1 MYLRIVDETITYPYS
16 IEQLREDNYNVS
28 FPIDLTTELLSEW
41 GVFAVQQTSK
51 PNDYTKNIVEGTPT
65 LIDGVY
71 YQNWVQND
79 ATEAEIAN
87 KIENKWIEVREIRSQ
102 LLTETDWTQ
111 LSDIL
116 TETKAL
122 YTSYR
127 QDLRDITSQSN
138 PFNLVW
144 PVKP

>member
-1 MYLRIVDETITYPYS
+1 MYLRIVDEIITYPYS

-28 FPIDLTTELLSEW
+28 FPIDLTTELLNEW
-41 GVFAVQQTSK
+41 GVFAVQQTTK

-65 LIDGVY
+65 LIDGTY
-71 YQNWVQND
+71 YQNWIQSD
-79 ATEAEIAN
+79 ATEEEIAN
-87 KIENKWIEVREIRSQ
+87 KFENKWIEVREIRSQ
-102 LLTETDWTQ
+102 LLAETDWTQ
-111 LSDIL
+111 LGDIPI
-116 TETKAL
+116 ETKAL

>member
-1 MYLRIVDETITYPYS
+1 MYLRIVDEIITYPYS

-28 FPIDLTTELLSEW
+28 FPIDLTIELLNEW
-41 GVFAVQQTSK
+41 GVFIVQQTTK
-51 PNDYTKNIVEGTPT
+51 PNDYTKNIVEGNPV
-65 LIDGVY
+65 LIDGSY

-79 ATEAEIAN
+79 ATEEEIAN

-102 LLTETDWTQ
+102 LLVETDWTQ
-111 LSDIL
+111 LGDIP

>member
-1 MYLRIVDETITYPYS
+1 MYLRIVDEIITYPYS

-28 FPIDLTTELLSEW
+28 FPIDLTTELLNEW
-41 GVFAVQQTSK
+41 GVFIVQQTTK
-51 PNDYTKNIVEGTPT
+51 PNDYTKNIIEGTPI
-65 LIDGVY
+65 LIDGSY
-71 YQNWVQND
+71 HQNWVQSD
-79 ATEAEIAN
+79 ATEEEIAN
-87 KIENKWIEVREIRSQ
+87 KIENKWIEIREIRSQ
-102 LLTETDWTQ
+102 LLVETDWTQ
-111 LSDIL
+111 LGDIP

-122 YTSYR
+122 YTPYR

>member
-1 MYLRIVDETITYPYS
+1 MYLRIIDNEITYPYS
-16 IEQLREDNYNVS
+16 LQQFRVDNKTYT
-28 FPIDLTTELLSEW
+28 FPLNIPTETLNEF
-41 GVFAVQQTSK
+41 GVFEVTQTQK
-51 PNDYTKNIVEGTPT
+51 PNDYTKNISEGTPILT
-65 LIDGVY
+65 DGIY
-71 YQNWVQND
+71 YQNWVQSD
-79 ATEAEIAN
+79 ATEAEIAD

-102 LLTETDWTQ
+102 LLAETDWTQ
-111 LSDIL
+111 LGDIS
-116 TETKAL
+116 TEIKAL

>member
-1 MYLRIVDETITYPYS
+1 MYLRIVDEIITYPYS

-28 FPIDLTTELLSEW
+28 FPIDLTTELLNEW
-41 GVFAVQQTSK
+41 GVFAVQQTTK
-51 PNDYTKNIVEGTPT
+51 PNDYTKNIVEGTPI
-65 LIDGVY
+65 LINGGY
-71 YQNWVQND
+71 YQNWVQTD
-79 ATEAEIAN
+79 ATETEIED

-102 LLTETDWTQ
+102 LLAETDWTQ
-111 LSDIL
+111 LGDIP
-116 TETKAL
+116 TETKTI

-138 PFNLVW
+138 PFDLVW

>member
-1 MYLRIVDETITYPYS
+1 MYLRIVDEIITYPYS

-28 FPIDLTTELLSEW
+28 FPIDLTTELLNEW
-41 GVFAVQQTSK
+41 GVFAVQQTTK

-65 LIDGVY
+65 LIDGTY
-71 YQNWVQND
+71 YQNWIQSD
-79 ATEAEIAN
+79 ATEEEIAN
-87 KIENKWIEVREIRSQ
+87 KFENKWIEVREIRSQ
-102 LLTETDWTQ
+102 LLAETDWTQ
-111 LSDIL
+111 LGDIP

-138 PFNLVW
+138 PFDLVW

>member
-1 MYLRIVDETITYPYS
+1 MYLRIVDEIITYPYS

-28 FPIDLTTELLSEW
+28 FPIDLTIELLNEW
-41 GVFAVQQTSK
+41 GVFIVQQTTK
-51 PNDYTKNIVEGTPT
+51 PNDYTKNIVEGNPV
-65 LIDGVY
+65 LIDGSY

-79 ATEAEIAN
+79 ATEEEIAN

-102 LLTETDWTQ
+102 LLIETDWTQ
-111 LSDIL
+111 LGDIP
-116 TETKAL
+116 TETKVL

>member
-1 MYLRIVDETITYPYS
+1 MYLRIVDEIITYPYS
-16 IEQLREDNYNVS
+16 IEQLIEDNYNVS
-28 FPIDLTTELLSEW
+28 FPIDLTIELLNEW
-41 GVFAVQQTSK
+41 GVFIVQQTTK
-51 PNDYTKNIVEGTPT
+51 PNDYTKNIVEGNPV
-65 LIDGVY
+65 LIDGSY

-79 ATEAEIAN
+79 ATEEEIAN

-102 LLTETDWTQ
+102 LLIETDWTQ
-111 LSDIL
+111 LGDIP
-116 TETKAL
+116 TETKVL

>member
-1 MYLRIVDETITYPYS
+1 MYLRIVNENITYPYS

-28 FPIDLTTELLSEW
+28 FPINLTTELLSEW
-41 GVFAVQQTSK
+41 GVFAVQQTTK
-51 PNDYTKNIVEGTPT
+51 PNDYTKNIVEGTPN

-71 YQNWVQND
+71 YQNWVQSD
-79 ATEAEIAN
+79 ATEAEIAD

-102 LLTETDWTQ
+102 LLAETDWTQ
-111 LSDIL
+111 LGDIS
-116 TETKAL
+116 TEIKAL

>member
-1 MYLRIVDETITYPYS
+1 MYLRIVDEIITYPYS
-16 IEQLREDNYNVS
+16 IEKLREDNYNVS
-28 FPIDLTTELLSEW
+28 FPIDLTTELLNEW
-41 GVFAVQQTSK
+41 GVFAVQQTTK
-51 PNDYTKNIVEGTPT
+51 PNDYTKNIVEGTPI
-65 LIDGVY
+65 LINGGY
-71 YQNWVQND
+71 YQNWVQSD
-79 ATEAEIAN
+79 ATEEEIAD
-87 KIENKWIEVREIRSQ
+87 KFENKWIEVREIRSQ
-102 LLTETDWTQ
+102 LLAETDWTQ
-111 LSDIL
+111 LGDIP

>member
-1 MYLRIVDETITYPYS
+1 MYLRIVDEIITYPYS
-16 IEQLREDNYNVS
+16 IEQLIEDNYNVS
-28 FPIDLTTELLSEW
+28 FPIDLTIELLNEW
-41 GVFAVQQTSK
+41 GVFIVQQTTK
-51 PNDYTKNIVEGTPT
+51 PNDYTKNIVEGNPV
-65 LIDGVY
+65 LIDGSY

-79 ATEAEIAN
+79 ATEEEIAN
-87 KIENKWIEVREIRSQ
+87 KIQNKWIEVREIRSQ
-102 LLTETDWTQ
+102 LLIETDWTQ
-111 LSDIL
+111 LGDIP
-116 TETKAL
+116 TETKVL